1 MYRIYNGRSF
11 DNSSRKQTMRE
22 RCVWESVIARSVDS
36 RIWSP
41 MVVVVV
47 VVLVV
52 LRWKMVDFIPTNT
65 KRVAISTLGSP
76 DVWALNSSIAQLCLS
91 ILCVCLSP
99 ILIIID
105 YFGFHCWLARQIE
118 SETLPKSISHWFDR
132 MFAFIIIIIIF
143 VCFHLLFFLLIYL
156 CQILVLLMLMR
167 F

>member
-11 DNSSRKQTMRE
+11 DNSSRNQTMRE

-36 RIWSP
+36 WIWSP
-41 MVVVVV
+41 MMVVVVV
-47 VVLVV
+47 
-52 LRWKMVDFIPTNT
+52 RRKMVDFIPTNT

>member
-41 MVVVVV
+41 MVVV
-47 VVLVV
+47 
-52 LRWKMVDFIPTNT
+52 LRRKMVDFIPTNT

-143 VCFHLLFFLLIYL
+143 VCFHLLFFYWYICVKYL
-156 CQILVLLMLMR
+156 YYWC
-167 F
+167 